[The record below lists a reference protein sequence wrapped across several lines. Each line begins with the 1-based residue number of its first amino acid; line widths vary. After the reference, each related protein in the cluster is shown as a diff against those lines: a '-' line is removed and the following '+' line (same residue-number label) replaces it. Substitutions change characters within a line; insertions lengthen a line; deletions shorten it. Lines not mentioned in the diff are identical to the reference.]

1 MLIGFLIMLIRMNPT
16 KVEQIFQNKYFK
28 YGLRVLVLYI
38 FSLIFKSFDL
48 TFPHEVGSFLLRGQA
63 FSLLYIIFGLI
74 SWEGAAR
81 LSKYIERNIFN
92 KSVSSKLLFLCISL
106 LLYGL
111 LIAYLFGLCYSIFDI
126 VLFKQYEAWYQ
137 FVAFSYDLNFG
148 TFIFYLLI
156 LAYNGVVLYYKNWKE
171 SQLNEE
177 RLMRENIQAKY
188 DVLKSQIDPHFF
200 FNSLSVLT
208 NLVYKSPDLSAE
220 YITQLAK
227 SYRYILDKKF
237 ENLVTIKTELE
248 FLESYSF
255 LIRIRHQSSIE
266 FHINISEEVQ
276 GTGMVPPATLQM
288 LVENAVKHNR
298 FSANDPL
305 RICIK
310 DEGEYLIIA
319 NDLRKRA
326 SVQNS
331 IGVGLDNISKRYE
344 LTSDKRITIT
354 ETDNTFTVRVPII
367 HSYEDYN
374 I

>member
-1 MLIGFLIMLIRMNPT
+1 MLIGFIIMLIRMNPA

-28 YGLRVLVLYI
+28 YGLRVLVLYT
-38 FSLIFKSFDL
+38 FSVIFKSFDL
-48 TFPHEVGSFLLRGQA
+48 TFPHEIGSFLFRGQA
-63 FSLLYIIFGLI
+63 FSLLYVVFGLI
-74 SWEGAAR
+74 SWEGAVR

-92 KSVSSKLLFLCISL
+92 KSVSYKLLFLCISL

-111 LIAYLFGLCYSIFDI
+111 LISYLFGLCYSIFDI
-126 VLFKQYEAWYQ
+126 VLFKQYEAWNQ
-137 FVAFSYDLNFG
+137 FIVFSYDLNFG
-148 TFIFYLLI
+148 TFIFYLLL

-171 SQLNEE
+171 SQLNAE

-237 ENLVTIKTELE
+237 ENLVPIKTELE

-266 FHINISEEVQ
+266 FHINISDEVQ
-276 GTGMVPPATLQM
+276 CTGMVPPATLQM

-310 DEGEYLIIA
+310 DEDGYLIIA

-326 SVQNS
+326 SIQNS

-344 LTSDKRITIT
+344 LTSDKRITIS
-354 ETDNTFTVRVPII
+354 ETQNTFTVRVPII
-367 HSYEDYN
+367 YSYEDYN